1 MHEPDGGSTMDAT
14 RPGRPAGPDKPD
26 EPPDAAG
33 PDGTDRRPDPDERYL
48 RSGNSRLSA
57 GCGAALTVAVLLF
70 IGFLGF
76 GFAYGGATD
85 FTYQA
90 GWRGTPHLRM
100 TVDHCDSNGRS
111 GRNETY
117 SCSGHGEPRTAD
129 PAGGYRQLP
138 NRSAPYALGTELEVS
153 CLPTGR
159 CVEFG
164 TDRAVGDSARFLF
177 GLWLLSLAP
186 GVGLALLN
194 IRRTDR
200 FRRAGEPVRN
210 GLSLPLRLGFV
221 WFAVL
226 PGLAAVLG
234 IVSVFLE

>member
-1 MHEPDGGSTMDAT
+1 MDAIG
-14 RPGRPAGPDKPD
+14 PGRLTGPDKPD

-33 PDGTDRRPDPDERYL
+33 PDRPGRRPDPDETYL

-85 FTYQA
+85 FAYQA

-117 SCSGHGEPRTAD
+117 SCSGHGEPGTSD
-129 PAGGYRQLP
+129 PASDYRQLP
-138 NRSAPYALGTELEVS
+138 NRSAPYTLGTELEVS
-153 CLPTGR
+153 CLPSGH

-200 FRRAGEPVRN
+200 LRRAGAPVRN

-226 PGLAAVLG
+226 PVLAAALG
-234 IVSVFLE
+234 TVSVFLR